1 MATIKITTDTLVCPY
16 LDDNGIGLSVYQCD
30 QDDEGT
36 QAYISYEE
44 MIDDMIE
51 MLTVPNSNGQP
62 WLPIDSE
69 DEVMAM
75 VYDLQRATD
84 YLAERFEEV
93 RGRRIKMERE
103 NAVGATFQV
112 SVYGDMRQD
121 NWFESN
127 VRRSHGEFDDE

>member
-1 MATIKITTDTLVCPY
+1 
-16 LDDNGIGLSVYQCD
+16 
-30 QDDEGT
+30 
-36 QAYISYEE
+36 
-44 MIDDMIE
+44 
-51 MLTVPNSNGQP
+51 
-62 WLPIDSE
+62 
-69 DEVMAM
+69 M

-84 YLAERFEEV
+84 YLAERFEEL